1 MHLVHSE
8 HPGSLSGGIGGE
20 DPHVGGNALSLEGY
34 LASRF
39 DRIEE
44 VRGEAGTALERM
56 V

>member
-39 DRIEE
+39 DRSEE
-44 VRGEAGTALERM
+44 VRGEAGIALERM